1 MERCYWTVVLKYVFD
16 AARYH
21 GGAADRSS
29 LLGCDAVLLW
39 KYFWM
44 FWMVTVPTCSESSS
58 PIRIGCV
65 TVKMKALWPFEMM
78 RTPDWH
84 STTWI
89 VSCST
94 EETSNLVV
102 WQMFLNKMLSS
113 FCHINSFIAIAAA
126 VSVWCA
132 VQFTCRYTDHVISCM
147 GYRIFF
153 STLHPGEIFCLHY
166 IINKFV
172 LPVLIFKFVACSL
185 CCTEYL
191 CSNYISIAWYCCC
204 FGIMDWMWNEEMS
217 VRWQHSTC
225 CGSHQYFCCSLW
237 CPLSVQYVQNYEY

>member
-1 MERCYWTVVLKYVFD
+1 MCLLKHWDSLSKRCQVTLYIQTVTSEGRRLVGWWKWCFKLPGVTAYYKPHSMERCYWTVVLKYVFD

-58 PIRIGCV
+58 PIRKGCV

-102 WQMFLNKMLSS
+102 W
-113 FCHINSFIAIAAA
+113 
-126 VSVWCA
+126 
-132 VQFTCRYTDHVISCM
+132 
-147 GYRIFF
+147 
-153 STLHPGEIFCLHY
+153 
-166 IINKFV
+166 
-172 LPVLIFKFVACSL
+172 
-185 CCTEYL
+185 
-191 CSNYISIAWYCCC
+191 
-204 FGIMDWMWNEEMS
+204 
-217 VRWQHSTC
+217 
-225 CGSHQYFCCSLW
+225 
-237 CPLSVQYVQNYEY
+237 